1 MRALIASLVLMGP
14 SAATAASHIL
24 AIDDGRARSA
34 DMECP
39 PAETGYCS
47 LRDDAYRISYELRL
61 DSRLGFRAS
70 HLYLNDLRLTT
81 DTDPIFNLPSI
92 SSSMNDVS
100 VTYSHPAW
108 KRVAVGGRLGLGYW
122 EEHRSR
128 EGVLSRATSDGVAPV
143 LGIHVDFGS
152 GRVRAGLSADTY
164 LSVGDAG
171 HVHYYDVGVRIVF
184 GDLKP
189 SR

>member
-1 MRALIASLVLMGP
+1 
-14 SAATAASHIL
+14 
-24 AIDDGRARSA
+24 
-34 DMECP
+34 
-39 PAETGYCS
+39 
-47 LRDDAYRISYELRL
+47 
-61 DSRLGFRAS
+61 
-70 HLYLNDLRLTT
+70 
-81 DTDPIFNLPSI
+81 
-92 SSSMNDVS
+92 
-100 VTYSHPAW
+100 
-108 KRVAVGGRLGLGYW
+108 
-122 EEHRSR
+122 
-128 EGVLSRATSDGVAPV
+128 V